1 MNTKQLIAKEVEKN
15 TIKIMK
21 LFNAGVPFVGLE
33 PSKIKLENRLNQ
45 FATNIAKAVLADVRE
60 KAECVRLDVD
70 VIVCDCG
77 EKYRDSDLDIST
89 AELLDHITK
98 REKELTT

>member
-1 MNTKQLIAKEVEKN
+1 MKQKQLIAKEVEKN

-60 KAECVRLDVD
+60 NGKK
-70 VIVCDCG
+70 I
-77 EKYRDSDLDIST
+77 YDIEDKPFVSV
-89 AELLDHITK
+89 AYITK
-98 REKELTT
+98 REKELEDIN

>member
-1 MNTKQLIAKEVEKN
+1 MKQLITKEVEKN

-60 KAECVRLDVD
+60 NGVVFNPYKYPELKGDVY
-70 VIVCDCG
+70 VNMN
-77 EKYRDSDLDIST
+77 
-89 AELLDHITK
+89 HITK
-98 REKELTT
+98 REKALEDLQAHLKTLV